1 MAGQY
6 RGFVMIEQIEHRQG
20 TKDGDAWQAAANPAI
35 EVSLMLLSLSTAI
48 SLTHLFTASSYL
60 GPAISSLLITH
71 VIAITTRRLGFSIP
85 VTLFAAAS
93 AMVLMIA
100 WFVLPSTTLA
110 GIPTLTTLSESASE
124 LSRAWHGFQLLVA
137 PAPMMPGFV
146 IAVMVAGLIIAL
158 VADIAAFRVNAPV
171 EAVAPASALFVFGA
185 VLSQTNTTGSHSLTT
200 ILFLLSLG
208 TYWLVQNT
216 YGNQAKRDARLLDAI
231 SKRTLLI
238 GGGSIG
244 LASILL
250 AVVVGP
256 SIPGM
261 GDSALIPWRDGDR
274 NDPGSRITVS
284 PLVDIKTRL
293 VNQSDVEVFSVRSE
307 ARSYWRLTSLERFDG
322 RIWSSEGRYSKT
334 DDKLPISL
342 APSQPTANK
351 TVTQKYK
358 IGALSS
364 IWLPAAFTPISI
376 NGTPARYDPISA
388 SLLTENETAN
398 ELTYEV
404 TSQLTSFTQADLKS
418 SPRLVPS
425 SIKNTYLA
433 LPDNFSPRI
442 RAEARRIVS
451 TAPSPYDKALSLQDY
466 FRSPQFTYDLNV
478 GAGHDGNALENFV
491 FETRRGYCEQFA
503 GVYAAMARSIGLPA
517 RVAVGFTPG
526 ELSSDGTYIV
536 KGRNG
541 HAWPEVYLEG
551 YGWVGFEPTPGRG
564 IPNSENY
571 TGVPEQQ
578 ASPSQPSTATTLAP
592 ATPQA
597 PSNTNGVTSPTTTV
611 PNSPD
616 QGGPDLWKKLPVL
629 FGTMVALAAL
639 WISGV
644 TGLTYLYRQ
653 LRRRKALS
661 PQDQVLVAW
670 EEVGEAL
677 SCIGTDQ
684 YEWETPLE
692 YAHRVVQTTD
702 IDVSGLAELA
712 DLTTSVSYR
721 SKVDLFQDDG
731 SRDAEWAWEVGRGIQ
746 DSVYARLSNL
756 DRAKLR
762 VDPRPLLHY
771 TSHSSSRFRRS

>member
-1 MAGQY
+1 
-6 RGFVMIEQIEHRQG
+6 MIEQVDKREGARE
-20 TKDGDAWQAAANPAI
+20 KENVKQAAAHPAI
-35 EVSLMLLSLSTAI
+35 EISLILLSVSTVV
-48 SLTHLFTASSYL
+48 SLTHLFTENAYL
-60 GPAISSLLITH
+60 GPAISSLVITH
-71 VIAITTRRLGFSIP
+71 VIAMVTRRLGFSIP

-93 AMVLMIA
+93 VMVLMIS

-110 GIPTLTTLSESASE
+110 GIPTLTTISEVVSE
-124 LSRAWHGFQLLVA
+124 LQRAWDGFQLLVA

-146 IAVMVAGLIIAL
+146 IAVMVGGAIISL

-171 EAVAPASALFVFGA
+171 EAGAPASALFVFGA
-185 VLSQTNTTGSHSLTT
+185 VLSQTNKTGSHNLTT
-200 ILFLLSLG
+200 ILFLSSLG
-208 TYWLVQNT
+208 AYWLAQNA
-216 YGNQAKRDARLLDAI
+216 YGNQANQDARLLDAI

-238 GGGSIG
+238 AGGSIG
-244 LASILL
+244 LASIVL
-250 AVVVGP
+250 AAVVGP

-261 GDSALIPWRDGDR
+261 GNNAIIPWRDGDR

-334 DDKLPISL
+334 DGKLPISL

-364 IWLPAAFTPISI
+364 IWLPAAFTPIAI

-418 SPRLVPS
+418 SPPLVPS
-425 SIKNTYLA
+425 SITNTYLA

-442 RAEARRIVS
+442 RAEAERIVS
-451 TAPSPYDKALSLQDY
+451 SASSPYDKALSLQNY

-478 GAGHDGNALENFV
+478 GAGHDGNALESFV

-503 GVYAAMARSIGLPA
+503 GVYAAMARSVGLPA

-526 ELSSDGTYIV
+526 EQSSDGTYIV

-592 ATPQA
+592 TTTQTPSD
-597 PSNTNGVTSPTTTV
+597 PSGATSPTTTV
-611 PNSPD
+611 SNSPD
-616 QGGPDLWKKLPVL
+616 QGGPDLWKKLLVL
-629 FGTMVALAAL
+629 FGTMAALAAL
-639 WISGV
+639 WIGGV
-644 TGLTYLYRQ
+644 TGLTYLHRQ
-653 LRRRKALS
+653 LRRKKALS

-677 SCIGTDQ
+677 RCIGTDK

-702 IDVSGLAELA
+702 INVPGLPKLA
-712 DLTTSVSYR
+712 DLTTSVSYQ
-721 SKVDLFQDDG
+721 SEANLFQEDG
-731 SRDAEWAWEVGRGIQ
+731 TKEAEWAQEVGRDIQ
-746 DSVYARLSNL
+746 NIVYAKLSNL
-756 DRAKLR
+756 DRAKMR
-762 VDPRPLLHY
+762 VDPRPLLHSASHSA
-771 TSHSSSRFRRS
+771 SHSSSRFRRS